1 MKNTLTEM
9 MSTIPTNGN
18 GQNVDGQILRAAII
32 SELDAISL
40 YEQLASVTT
49 NEDVK
54 KILLDVAN
62 EEKTHVGEFQ
72 ALLLEIDPEQE
83 KELDAGEKE
92 EEEVEEENESMK
104 EARNRL
110 YGKTRTQGLNEM
122 KSVFNKLIK

>member
-1 MKNTLTEM
+1 MKNTLNEM

-18 GQNVDGQILRAAII
+18 GQNVDGQILRAALM

-54 KILLDVAN
+54 KILLDVAS
-62 EEKTHVGEFQ
+62 EEKVHVGEFQ
-72 ALLLEIDPEQE
+72 ALLLEIDPDQE
-83 KELDAGEKE
+83 KQLDAGEKE
-92 EEEVEEENESMK
+92 EEENESMK

-110 YGKTRTQGLNEM
+110 YGKTQKQSLIEM
-122 KSVFNKLIK
+122 KSAFNKLIKY

>member
-92 EEEVEEENESMK
+92 EEVEEENESMK